1 MQKTITVTR
10 KFEFDAGHRVL
21 GHKGKCQNIHGHR
34 YVAELTITCSCL
46 DDLGI
51 LLDFSEIKRV
61 VGEWIDLH
69 WDHNLL
75 LNSQDPLANAEFN
88 QVKKPYLFIRKNPTA
103 EVMVLELVD
112 VARDL
117 FAENKELRRVE
128 ITKCRIYETPNC
140 WAEWRYP
147 NL

>member
-1 MQKTITVTR
+1 
-10 KFEFDAGHRVL
+10 
-21 GHKGKCQNIHGHR
+21 
-34 YVAELTITCSCL
+34 
-46 DDLGI
+46 LGI